1 MFKGTNIPPFDEK
14 LYLSSPTMHGDE
26 LKFIKEAYDTNWM
39 STVGENINEAER
51 LISGFVGRKYAVALT
66 SGTSSLH
73 LAVKLA
79 GITKGTKVFCS
90 DLTFIASTN
99 PVVYE
104 GAEPIF
110 IDSEYKSWNMD
121 PEALEKA
128 FEKYPE
134 VKHVVTVNLFGT
146 PCDYNKIREICDRHN
161 AVIIED
167 AAESLGAKYNGH
179 LAGTFGDISAVSF
192 NGNKI
197 ITGTSG
203 GMLLTDDESVA
214 KKARK
219 WSTQSRDCAPWY
231 QHSELGYNYRMSNI
245 VAGVIRGQIPYI
257 GEHIAQKKKIYQ
269 RYKEGF
275 KDLPVQMNPIPENS
289 SPNYWLSCMTV
300 NPGAMCEQRLGDTEY
315 TYTKESGKTCPMEI
329 LKAIKSINAE
339 GRPLW
344 KPMHLQ
350 PLFNNCE
357 YITANGDVGKDLFS
371 RGLCL
376 PSDNKMTE
384 QQQDAVIKAVR
395 ACFE

>member
-1 MFKGTNIPPFDEK
+1 MFKGTNIPPFEEK
-14 LYLSSPTMHGDE
+14 LYLSSPTMHGGE
-26 LKFIKEAYDTNWM
+26 LEYIKEAYDTNWM
-39 STVGENINEAER
+39 STVGENINETER

-73 LAVKLA
+73 LAIKLA

-99 PVVYE
+99 PVIYE
-104 GAEPIF
+104 GAEPVF

-121 PEALEKA
+121 PEALVKA

-167 AAESLGAKYNGH
+167 AAESLGAVYNGRQ
-179 LAGTFGDISAVSF
+179 AGTFGDISAVSF

-203 GMLLTDDESVA
+203 GMLLTDDETIA

-231 QHSELGYNYRMSNI
+231 QHSETGYNYRMSNI

-257 GEHIAQKKKIYQ
+257 GEHIAQKEKIYK

-300 NPGAMCEQRLGDTEY
+300 NPGAMCE
-315 TYTKESGKTCPMEI
+315 
-329 LKAIKSINAE
+329 
-339 GRPLW
+339 
-344 KPMHLQ
+344 
-350 PLFNNCE
+350 
-357 YITANGDVGKDLFS
+357 
-371 RGLCL
+371 
-376 PSDNKMTE
+376 
-384 QQQDAVIKAVR
+384 
-395 ACFE
+395 

>member
-1 MFKGTNIPPFDEK
+1 MFEGTNISPFEKK

-26 LKFIKEAYDTNWM
+26 LEYIKEAYDTNWM
-39 STVGENINEAER
+39 STIGENINVTEQ
-51 LISGFVGRKYAVALT
+51 LVSGITDKKYAVALT
-66 SGTSSLH
+66 SGTSALH

-99 PVVYE
+99 PIVYE
-104 GAEPIF
+104 GAEPVF
-110 IDSEYKSWNMD
+110 IDSDYKTWNMD
-121 PEALEKA
+121 PNALEKA

-146 PCDYNKIREICDRHN
+146 PCDYEKIREICDRHN
-161 AVIIED
+161 AIIIED
-167 AAESLGAKYNGH
+167 AAESLGAKYNGRKV
-179 LAGTFGDISAVSF
+179 GSFGEISAISF

-203 GMLLTDDESVA
+203 GMLLTDDEKSVE
-214 KKARK
+214 KARK

-231 QHSELGYNYRMSNI
+231 QHSELGYNYRISNI

-257 GEHIAQKKKIYQ
+257 GEHIAQKKKIYL
-269 RYKEGF
+269 RYKDGL
-275 KDLPVQMNPIPENS
+275 KDLPVQMNPITENS
-289 SPNYWLSCMTV
+289 EPNFWLSCMTI
-300 NPGAMCEQRLGDTEY
+300 NPEAMCKHKLGDKDY

-329 LKAIKSINAE
+329 LDAIKTINAE

-350 PLFNNCE
+350 PLFE
-357 YITANGDVGKDLFS
+357 KYDYITANEDVGSDLFT

-384 QQQDAVIKAVR
+384 QQQDAVIEVVR
-395 ACFE
+395 ACFA